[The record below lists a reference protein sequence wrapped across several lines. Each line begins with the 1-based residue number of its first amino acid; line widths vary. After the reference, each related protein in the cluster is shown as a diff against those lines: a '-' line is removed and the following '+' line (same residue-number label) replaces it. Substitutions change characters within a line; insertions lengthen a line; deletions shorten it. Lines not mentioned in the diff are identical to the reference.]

1 MEGSFNRHSEGEM
14 KCLNVTLCSLGCN
27 YMKTSAKRRS
37 SLGEVIW
44 FDTRGAELLE
54 MAIILPVLLTV
65 LIGIFWFA
73 RAYNIYETITRA
85 AREGVRAA
93 VVPSCA
99 TCGNNFL
106 AGSGNGYCG
115 TANPPPSDGI
125 DGAISSSLSA
135 SSLDP
140 CSAGAVITVNQHQK
154 LNLDPNNPNA
164 EWTVV
169 SITYPFKFNLP
180 FTSLNLTSVPISTQ
194 VQMLEEQ

>member
-1 MEGSFNRHSEGEM
+1 M
-14 KCLNVTLCSLGCN
+14 KIPPE
-27 YMKTSAKRRS
+27 RR
-37 SLGEVIW
+37 LTTPGNFMW
-44 FDTRGAELLE
+44 RDTCGAEILE
-54 MAIILPVLLTV
+54 MAIVLPVLLT
-65 LIGIFWFA
+65 LMIGIFWFA

-99 TCGNNFL
+99 TCGNSF
-106 AGSGNGYCG
+106 ATGSGNGYCG
-115 TANPPPSDGI
+115 SGNPAPSDGI
-125 DGAISSSLSA
+125 DSAISGSLAA

-140 CSAGAVITVNQHQK
+140 CSAGVVITVNQHQK

-169 SITYPFKFNLP
+169 NITYPFKFTLP
-180 FTSLNLTSVPISTQ
+180 FTSLNLSSVPISTQ